1 LEIASREAQV
11 DVLAAQLENAERDL
25 ERMRGLTTR
34 NAVAQQ
40 QFDHQET
47 TVRRANAELRSAS
60 ADLAQAKASEQ
71 IDLMASRA
79 RLDAARANLARVRA
93 SLRVESLR
101 KEVALAAVR
110 LERTIIRAP
119 SAGRIL
125 KIHARAGEATAGGPI
140 LEMGDTAQMYVLAE
154 VYETDIGLVRI
165 GQRATATS
173 RALSNE
179 LTGTVE
185 RLGTIIL
192 RNRVF
197 DIDPGADVDR
207 RVIEVR
213 IRLDDSRTAA
223 GLVNLQVAVAI
234 ETGG

>member
-1 LEIASREAQV
+1 MAP
-11 DVLAAQLENAERDL
+11 
-25 ERMRGLTTR
+25 
-34 NAVAQQ
+34 
-40 QFDHQET
+40 
-47 TVRRANAELRSAS
+47 TVSILGAPSSSPEGT
-60 ADLAQAKASEQ
+60 Q
-71 IDLMASRA
+71 IDLMAARA
-79 RLDAARANLARVRA
+79 RLDAARANLARVHS
-93 SLRVESLR
+93 SLQVASLR
-101 KEVALAAVR
+101 KEVALAAAR

-119 SAGRIL
+119 AAGRIL
-125 KIHARAGEATAGGPI
+125 KIHARAGEAAAGGPI

-154 VYETDIGLVRI
+154 VYETDIGLVRV

-173 RALSNE
+173 RALADE

-185 RLGTIIL
+185 RLGTIVS

-213 IRLDDSRTAA
+213 IRLEDSRAAA

-234 ETGG
+234 EIGG